1 MRIRDIYK
9 MTVKEDGTIKV
20 VLIANEE
27 APTVFDKLKE
37 LFSLVNVVS
46 PHIDIQF
53 FTKYQNRPVHPIIQA
68 LTGNEELI
76 AQVILEKYQNKWQS
90 DYNVLTAD
98 YNPLENYNRLFTREQ
113 DETHTNIR
121 TDNSENTTETQSS
134 AFDSVVY
141 ENTDKTT
148 TKGNGS
154 TVEDTSNIK
163 INKFQEKTSGNI
175 GVTTSQQMLQSEID
189 LRSKNLL
196 SNIIMKDIV
205 KEITIPLY

>member
-1 MRIRDIYK
+1 MKLNDIYK
-9 MTVKEDGTIKV
+9 IKTTPDGPKV
-20 VLIANEE
+20 VLIADEQ

-37 LFSLVNVVS
+37 LFTLLNTIV
-46 PHIDIQF
+46 PHIDIEIL
-53 FTKYQNRPVHPIIQA
+53 TNYGNRPVHPIIKA
-68 LTGNEELI
+68 LSGNEELI
-76 AQVILEKYQNKWQS
+76 ARVILENYQNEWQS
-90 DYNVLTAD
+90 DYDVLTAD

-113 DETHTNIR
+113 DETHQNIR
-121 TDNSENTTETQSS
+121 KDNSENTTETQSS
-134 AFDSVVY
+134 AFDSPVY
-141 ENTDKTT
+141 ENAEKII

-154 TVEDTSNIK
+154 IVEDTSNIK

-205 KEITIPLY
+205 KKITIPLY

>member
-1 MRIRDIYK
+1 MN
-9 MTVKEDGTIKV
+9 TIV
-20 VLIANEE
+20 
-27 APTVFDKLKE
+27 
-37 LFSLVNVVS
+37 
-46 PHIDIQF
+46 PHIDIEIL
-53 FTKYQNRPVHPIIQA
+53 TKYGNRPVHPIIQA

-90 DYNVLTAD
+90 DYDVLTAD

-134 AFDSVVY
+134 AFDSVDY

-148 TKGNGS
+148 TRGNGS
-154 TVEDTSNIK
+154 TVEDRTNIK
-163 INKFQEKTSGNI
+163 TNKFQEKTSGNI

-189 LRSKNLL
+189 LRDKNIL
-196 SNIIMKDIV
+196 NDIIMMDLV

>member
-9 MTVKEDGTIKV
+9 IKTTESGVKV
-20 VLIANEE
+20 VLIADEQ

-37 LFSLVNVVS
+37 LFTLLNTIV
-46 PHIDIQF
+46 PHIDIEIL
-53 FTKYQNRPVHPIIQA
+53 TKYGNRPVHPIIKA

-76 AQVILEKYQNKWQS
+76 ARVILENYQNEWQS
-90 DYNVLTAD
+90 IYDAMTAE
-98 YNPLENYNRLFTREQ
+98 YNPIENYNRLFTREQ

-148 TKGNGS
+148 TRGNGS

>member
-1 MRIRDIYK
+1 MKLNDIYK
-9 MTVKEDGTIKV
+9 IKTTEAGVKV

-37 LFSLVNVVS
+37 LFALLNTIV
-46 PHIDIQF
+46 PHIDIEIL
-53 FTKYQNRPVHPIIQA
+53 TKYGNRSIHPTIKA

-76 AQVILEKYQNKWQS
+76 AQVILENYQNEWQS
-90 DYNVLTAD
+90 DYDVLTAD

-113 DETHTNIR
+113 DETHQNIR
-121 TDNSENTTETQSS
+121 KDNSENTTETQSS
-134 AFDSVVY
+134 AFDSPVY
-141 ENTDKTT
+141 ENAEKII

-154 TVEDTSNIK
+154 IVEDTSNIK

-205 KEITIPLY
+205 KEITIPVY